1 MGTTARPRGVT
12 VPKAHRRQERPQ
24 RLITQ
29 SDAADMLGVSVD
41 TIRRRIADG
50 SIRGFRVG
58 RAVRVCEADA
68 WRLARPIPVTD

>member
-1 MGTTARPRGVT
+1 MS
-12 VPKAHRRQERPQ
+12 KEHRRQERPQ

-29 SDAADMLGVSVD
+29 GDAADMLGVSVD

-58 RAVRVCEADA
+58 RAIRVCETDVWA
-68 WRLARPIPVTD
+68 LARPIPVTD

>member
-1 MGTTARPRGVT
+1 MSN
-12 VPKAHRRQERPQ
+12 RQQRPQ

-29 SDAADMLGVSVD
+29 GDAADMLGVSVD

-58 RAVRVCEADA
+58 RAVRVSEGDV
-68 WRLARPIPVTD
+68 WSLARPIPVAD

>member
-1 MGTTARPRGVT
+1 M
-12 VPKAHRRQERPQ
+12 PKTHRRQQPPQ

-29 SDAADMLGVSVD
+29 GDAADMLGVSVD

-58 RAVRVCEADA
+58 RAVRVCEADVWA
-68 WRLARPIPVTD
+68 LARPIPVTD

>member
-1 MGTTARPRGVT
+1 MS
-12 VPKAHRRQERPQ
+12 KEHRRQEPQ

-29 SDAADMLGVSVD
+29 GDAADMLGVSVD

-58 RAVRVCEADA
+58 RAVRVCEEDV
-68 WRLARPIPVTD
+68 WSLARPIPVAD